1 MKAIGVLKQ
10 NIPPS
15 CTAPAQ
21 TCNGALFV
29 GRSTHNLQPTTVL
42 LFASHKEAPKPTCG
56 FQLAGL
62 RPKLWVETCNL
73 ARLWVEIFAPF
84 SCLWVSVVGLA
95 PSIAGRKVAGSVAA
109 SQVGDSFYA
118 GLILA
123 RGTGSSTNIWA
134 STGAIPTTVTS
145 IACNNNNY
153 VNSRYVYALNFQ

>member
-1 MKAIGVLKQ
+1 M
-10 NIPPS
+10 
-15 CTAPAQ
+15 
-21 TCNGALFV
+21 
-29 GRSTHNLQPTTVL
+29 
-42 LFASHKEAPKPTCG
+42 
-56 FQLAGL
+56 
-62 RPKLWVETCNL
+62 
-73 ARLWVEIFAPF
+73 
-84 SCLWVSVVGLA
+84 GLA

-153 VNSRYVYALNFQ
+153 VNTRYVYALNFQ